1 LSLKGVGTFKI
12 LFLSLIF
19 LLFNLPAFGADV
31 VLKWDASTGA
41 TGYKIHKSIDQGV
54 TWSTAIDVGNVTTY
68 TYTSVEENTLV
79 LFRASAYNAV
89 GESVRTWSGA
99 WYDHRNKPLPAPSGT
114 GIQ

>member
-1 LSLKGVGTFKI
+1 MFKT

-19 LLFNLPAFGADV
+19 VFMVSVALAADV
-31 VLKWDASTGA
+31 TLKWDPSSGA
-41 TGYKIHKSIDQGV
+41 TGYKIQKSVDLGV

-68 TYTSVEENTLV
+68 IYTNVEENVLV
-79 LFRASAYNAV
+79 FFRASAYNAA

-99 WYDHRNKPLPAPSGT
+99 WFDQRKKPTSSPSGQ